1 MSISGTI
8 KSIQDTM
15 REDVGVDGDVQRLG
29 QLVWMLFLKVV
40 DDRETELAA
49 LASLEGQTFKSP
61 IPEKFRWRNWAA
73 NDEGMTGDELKDFID
88 NQLFPALQNLAVEND
103 DPRARVVQ
111 NVFADAYNYMKSG
124 GLIRKIINQIQ
135 KGFDFNKSKERHAFG
150 DIYEQLL
157 RDLQAAKN
165 SGEFYTPRA
174 VTTFMAQI
182 LDPQL
187 GESVLDP
194 ACGTGGFLTSAIEY
208 KRENYVQTAED
219 EKNLQNSIYGI
230 EKKPLPHLLCTT
242 NMILHGIDVPVQIRR
257 DNTLSYPL
265 ISWGTDKRVDVILTN
280 PPFGGTEEQG
290 IEKNFPSKFQT
301 RETAD
306 LFMILIIQLLK
317 AHGRAAVVL
326 PDGFMFGEGIKT
338 TIKEKL
344 MEDCNLHTI
353 VRLPKS
359 VFAPYTSISTNILFF
374 TKGKKTEHVWFYEH
388 QLPQG
393 VKAYNKTKPLQLK
406 EFDTLKAWWGI
417 ESDGFA
423 SRVEN
428 EQAWKVSLQGI
439 IDRNYNLDIKNPH
452 LIEEDVKD
460 PEELLAKYESLEAE
474 VAKTRQQLKTIL
486 DEALGQ

>member
-40 DDRETELAA
+40 DDRENELATLA
-49 LASLEGQTFKSP
+49 LLEGKTFKSP

-88 NQLFPALQNLAVEND
+88 NKLFPALQNLAIEND

-124 GLIRKIINQIQ
+124 GLIRKVINQIQ

-174 VTTFMAQI
+174 VTTFMAQMI
-182 LDPQL
+182 DPQL

-194 ACGTGGFLTSAIEY
+194 ACGTGGFLTSAIEH

-219 EKNLQNSIYGI
+219 EKILQNSIYGI

-265 ISWGTDKRVDVILTN
+265 ISWGTDKRVDVVLTN

-306 LFMILIIQLLK
+306 LFMVLIIQLLK

-338 TIKEKL
+338 VIKEKL
-344 MEDCNLHTI
+344 IEDCNLHTI

-374 TKGKKTEHVWFYEH
+374 TKGKKTKEVWFYEH
-388 QLPQG
+388 QLPDG

-406 EFDTLKAWWGI
+406 EFDTLKAWWGV

-423 SRVEN
+423 TRVVN
-428 EQAWKVSLQGI
+428 EQAWKVSLQSI

-474 VAKTRQQLKTIL
+474 VAKIRQQLKTIL

>member
-1 MSISGTI
+1 MSIVVRDFMDI
-8 KSIQDTM
+8 
-15 REDVGVDGDVQRLG
+15 L
-29 QLVWMLFLKVV
+29 LF
-40 DDRETELAA
+40 
-49 LASLEGQTFKSP
+49 
-61 IPEKFRWRNWAA
+61 IN
-73 NDEGMTGDELKDFID
+73 ID
-88 NQLFPALQNLAVEND
+88 KKQN
-103 DPRARVVQ
+103 
-111 NVFADAYNYMKSG
+111 
-124 GLIRKIINQIQ
+124 I
-135 KGFDFNKSKERHAFG
+135 
-150 DIYEQLL
+150 
-157 RDLQAAKN
+157 
-165 SGEFYTPRA
+165 
-174 VTTFMAQI
+174 
-182 LDPQL
+182 
-187 GESVLDP
+187 ESVHTTYCNP
-194 ACGTGGFLTSAIEY
+194 YCGTGGFLTSAIEH

-219 EKNLQNSIYGI
+219 EKVLQSSIYGI

-265 ISWGTDKRVDVILTN
+265 ISWGTDKRVDVVLTN

-306 LFMILIIQLLK
+306 LFMVLIIQLLK

-338 TIKEKL
+338 AIKEKL

-374 TKGKKTEHVWFYEH
+374 TKGKKTEHIWFYEH
-388 QLPQG
+388 QLPEG

-406 EFDTLKAWWGI
+406 EFDALKAWWGK
-417 ESDGFA
+417 ESDGFV
-423 SRVEN
+423 SRVAN
-428 EQAWKVSLQGI
+428 EQAWNVSLQDI

-452 LIEEDVKD
+452 LVEEDVKD
-460 PEELLAKYESLEAE
+460 PEDLLSKYEILEAE
-474 VAKTRQQLKTIL
+474 VAKIRQQLKVIL

>member
-40 DDRETELAA
+40 DDRENELATFA
-49 LASLEGQTFKSP
+49 LLEGRTFKSP

-88 NQLFPALQNLAVEND
+88 NELFPALQNLAVEND

-124 GLIRKIINQIQ
+124 GLIRKVINQIQ

-174 VTTFMAQI
+174 VTTFMVQMI
-182 LDPQL
+182 DPQL

-194 ACGTGGFLTSAIEY
+194 ACGTGGFLTSAIEH

-219 EKNLQNSIYGI
+219 EKILQNSIYGI

-306 LFMILIIQLLK
+306 LFMVLIIQLLK

-338 TIKEKL
+338 AIKEKL

-406 EFDTLKAWWGI
+406 EFDTLKAWWGL
-417 ESDGFA
+417 ENDSFA
-423 SRVEN
+423 SRVAN
-428 EQAWKVSLQGI
+428 EQAWKVSLQYI
-439 IDRNYNLDIKNPH
+439 IGRGYNLDIKNPH
-452 LIEEDVKD
+452 QFEEDVKD
-460 PEELLAKYESLEAE
+460 PEQLLAKYESLEAE
-474 VAKTRQQLKTIL
+474 VAKIRQQLKAIL

>member
-40 DDRETELAA
+40 DDRENELATLA
-49 LASLEGQTFKSP
+49 LLEGITFKSP

-73 NDEGMTGDELKDFID
+73 NDEGITGDELKDFID
-88 NQLFPALQNLAVEND
+88 NELFPALQNLAVEND

-124 GLIRKIINQIQ
+124 GLIRKVINQIQ

-174 VTTFMAQI
+174 VTTFMAHMI
-182 LDPQL
+182 DPQL

-194 ACGTGGFLTSAIEY
+194 ACGTGGFLTSAIEH

-219 EKNLQNSIYGI
+219 EKVLQSSIYGI

-265 ISWGTDKRVDVILTN
+265 ISWGTDKRVDVVLTN

-306 LFMILIIQLLK
+306 LFMVLIIQLLK

-338 TIKEKL
+338 AIKEKL

-374 TKGKKTEHVWFYEH
+374 TKGKKTEHIWFYEH
-388 QLPQG
+388 QLPEG

-406 EFDTLKAWWGI
+406 EFDPLKAWWGK

-423 SRVEN
+423 SRVAN
-428 EQAWKVSLQGI
+428 EQAWKISLQDI
-439 IDRNYNLDIKNPH
+439 IDRGYNLDIKNPH
-452 LIEEDVKD
+452 QVEEDAKD
-460 PEELLAKYESLEAE
+460 PEELLAKYESLETE
-474 VAKTRQQLKTIL
+474 VAKIRQQLKAIL

>member
-1 MSISGTI
+1 M
-8 KSIQDTM
+8 
-15 REDVGVDGDVQRLG
+15 
-29 QLVWMLFLKVV
+29 
-40 DDRETELAA
+40 
-49 LASLEGQTFKSP
+49 EGITFKSP

-73 NDEGMTGDELKDFID
+73 NDEGMTGGELKDFID
-88 NQLFPALQNLAVEND
+88 NELFPALQNLAVEND

-124 GLIRKIINQIQ
+124 GLIRKVINQIQ
-135 KGFDFNKSKERHAFG
+135 RGFDFNKSKERHAFG

-174 VTTFMAQI
+174 VTTFMAQMI
-182 LDPQL
+182 DPQL

-194 ACGTGGFLTSAIEY
+194 ACGTGGFLTSAIEH

-219 EKNLQNSIYGI
+219 EKILQNSIYGI

-242 NMILHGIDVPVQIRR
+242 NMILHGIDVPVKIIR
-257 DNTLSYPL
+257 DNTLSYSL
-265 ISWGTDKRVDVILTN
+265 NHWVKEKRVDVVLTN

-306 LFMILIIQLLK
+306 LFMVLIIQLLK

-338 TIKEKL
+338 AIKEKL

-374 TKGKKTEHVWFYEH
+374 TKGKKTEHIWFYEH

-406 EFDTLKAWWGI
+406 EFDTLKAWWGV

-423 SRVEN
+423 TRIAN
-428 EQAWKVSLQGI
+428 QQAWKVSLQDI
-439 IDRNYNLDIKNPH
+439 IGRGYNLDIKNPH

-460 PEELLAKYESLEAE
+460 PEELLSKYESLEAE
-474 VAKTRQQLKTIL
+474 VAKIRQQLKVIL

>member
-40 DDRETELAA
+40 DDRENELATLA
-49 LASLEGQTFKSP
+49 LLEGITFKSP

-88 NQLFPALQNLAVEND
+88 NELFPALQNLTVEND
-103 DPRARVVQ
+103 DQRARVVQ

-124 GLIRKIINQIQ
+124 GLIRKVINQIQ

-174 VTTFMAQI
+174 VTTFMAQMI
-182 LDPQL
+182 DPQL

-194 ACGTGGFLTSAIEY
+194 ACGTGGFLTSAIEH

-219 EKNLQNSIYGI
+219 EKILQNSIYGI
-230 EKKPLPHLLCTT
+230 EKKPLPHLLCIT

-265 ISWGTDKRVDVILTN
+265 ISWGTDKRVDVVLTN

-306 LFMILIIQLLK
+306 LFMVLIIQLLK

-338 TIKEKL
+338 AIKEKL
-344 MEDCNLHTI
+344 MADCNLHTI

-374 TKGKKTEHVWFYEH
+374 TKGKKTEEVWFYEH

-406 EFDTLKAWWGI
+406 EFDTLKAWWGK

-423 SRVEN
+423 SRIVN
-428 EQAWKVSLQGI
+428 EQAWKVSLQDI
-439 IDRNYNLDIKNPH
+439 IDRGYNLDIKNPYQV
-452 LIEEDVKD
+452 EEDIKD
-460 PEELLAKYESLEAE
+460 PKELLAKYESLEAE
-474 VAKTRQQLKTIL
+474 VAKIRQQLKTIL
-486 DEALGQ
+486 DKALGQ

>member
-40 DDRETELAA
+40 DDRENELATLA
-49 LASLEGQTFKSP
+49 LLEGITFKSP

-73 NDEGMTGDELKDFID
+73 NDEGMTGGELKDFID
-88 NQLFPALQNLAVEND
+88 NELFPALQNLAVEND

-124 GLIRKIINQIQ
+124 GLIRKVINQIQ
-135 KGFDFNKSKERHAFG
+135 RGFDFNKSKERHAFG

-174 VTTFMAQI
+174 VTTFMAQMI
-182 LDPQL
+182 DPQL

-194 ACGTGGFLTSAIEY
+194 ACGTGGFLTSAIEH

-219 EKNLQNSIYGI
+219 EKILQNSIYGI

-242 NMILHGIDVPVQIRR
+242 NMILHGIDVPVKIIR
-257 DNTLSYPL
+257 DNTLSYSL
-265 ISWGTDKRVDVILTN
+265 NHWVKEKRVDVVLTN

-306 LFMILIIQLLK
+306 LFMVLIIQLLK

-338 TIKEKL
+338 AIKEKL

-374 TKGKKTEHVWFYEH
+374 TKGKKTEHIWFYEH

-406 EFDTLKAWWGI
+406 EFDTLKAWWGV

-423 SRVEN
+423 TRIAN
-428 EQAWKVSLQGI
+428 QQAWKVSLQAL
-439 IDRNYNLDIKNPH
+439 YTTK
-452 LIEEDVKD
+452 KD
-460 PEELLAKYESLEAE
+460 NSL
-474 VAKTRQQLKTIL
+474 K
-486 DEALGQ
+486 

>member
-49 LASLEGQTFKSP
+49 LASLGGQTFKSP

-73 NDEGMTGDELKDFID
+73 NDEGMTGDELKNFID

-103 DPRARVVQ
+103 DPRTRVVQ

-174 VTTFMAQI
+174 VTTFMAQMI
-182 LDPQL
+182 DPQL

-208 KRENYVQTAED
+208 KRENYVQTADD
-219 EKNLQNSIYGI
+219 EKILQNSIHGI

-265 ISWGTDKRVDVILTN
+265 ISWGADKRVDVILTN

-317 AHGRAAVVL
+317 AHGRATVVL

-338 TIKEKL
+338 AIKEKL

-406 EFDTLKAWWGI
+406 EFDSLKAWWGS
-417 ESDGFA
+417 ERDGFA

-428 EQAWKVSLQGI
+428 EQAWKVSLQSI

-460 PEELLAKYESLEAE
+460 PKELLAKYESLEVE
-474 VAKTRQQLKTIL
+474 VAKLRQQLKVIL

>member
-49 LASLEGQTFKSP
+49 LASLEGQIFQSP

-88 NQLFPALQNLAVEND
+88 NELFPALQNLAVEND

-124 GLIRKIINQIQ
+124 GLIRKVINQIQ

-174 VTTFMAQI
+174 VTTFMAQMI
-182 LDPQL
+182 DPQL

-194 ACGTGGFLTSAIEY
+194 ACGTGGFLTSAIEH

-219 EKNLQNSIYGI
+219 EKILQNSIYGI

-265 ISWGTDKRVDVILTN
+265 ISWGTDKRVGVVLTN

-338 TIKEKL
+338 AIKAKL

-374 TKGKKTEHVWFYEH
+374 TKGKKTEEVWFYEH

-406 EFDTLKAWWGI
+406 EFDALKAWWGK
-417 ESDGFA
+417 ESDGFV
-423 SRVEN
+423 SRVAN
-428 EQAWKVSLQGI
+428 EQAWNVSLQDI

-452 LIEEDVKD
+452 LVEEDVKD
-460 PEELLAKYESLEAE
+460 PEDLLSKYEILEAE
-474 VAKTRQQLKTIL
+474 VAKIRQQLKVIL

>member
-40 DDRETELAA
+40 DDRENELATLA
-49 LASLEGQTFKSP
+49 LLEGQTFKSP

-73 NDEGMTGDELKDFID
+73 NDEGMTGDELKNFID
-88 NQLFPALQNLAVEND
+88 NELFPALQNLAVEND
-103 DPRARVVQ
+103 DPRTRVVQ
-111 NVFADAYNYMKSG
+111 NVFVDAYNYMKSG

-182 LDPQL
+182 VDPQL

-194 ACGTGGFLTSAIEY
+194 ACGTGGFLTSAIEH
-208 KRENYVQTAED
+208 KRENYVQIAED
-219 EKNLQNSIYGI
+219 EKDLQNSIYGI

-306 LFMILIIQLLK
+306 LFMVLIIQLLK
-317 AHGRAAVVL
+317 AHGRSAVVL

-338 TIKEKL
+338 AIKEKL

-353 VRLPKS
+353 IRLPKS

-406 EFDTLKAWWGI
+406 EFDTLKAWWGV

-423 SRVEN
+423 TRVVN
-428 EQAWKVSLQGI
+428 EQAWKVSLQDI

-474 VAKTRQQLKTIL
+474 VAKIRQQLKVIL